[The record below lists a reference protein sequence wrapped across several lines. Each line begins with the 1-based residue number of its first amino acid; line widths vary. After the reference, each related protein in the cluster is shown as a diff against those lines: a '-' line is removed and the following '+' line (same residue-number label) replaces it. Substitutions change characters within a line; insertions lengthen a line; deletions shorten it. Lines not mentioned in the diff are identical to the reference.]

1 MLIPAALS
9 RRRGLAAAVA
19 VALLLAGCN
28 SSASAARSAAVRS
41 TSDSVAFTG
50 CDKVACT
57 GTLDGA
63 GYEIKLPQT
72 WNGTLLL
79 YSHGYRQAKP
89 APPDFAAVT
98 TAPQVA
104 ATDEVATA
112 LLAKGYALAGSAY
125 ASNGWAV
132 ADGVKAGEQLHG
144 FFVQKVGT
152 PNRTYVWGDSLGGL
166 VTETLAERH
175 PEWVDGSAPM
185 CGVLGGGNLNLDLAL
200 DVTYAIKTLIYPPL
214 QLVNYGSYEDSVAQF
229 TAAYNAI
236 VAATKSVQIG
246 VPKLLLIA
254 ALTDAPTQ
262 TARFDGSNPQAQ
274 VGAIVESLV
283 TAMGYGTFGRWEIEQ
298 RVGGD
303 PSGNDSVDYSQR
315 VSSSERALI
324 ETLAPGSTDRNL
336 GALSRGTRITPDP
349 TARAAFDKLGN
360 PTGDLTVPTI
370 TMHTKADPLVL
381 VQNETVFRQRVQS
394 ARDRVGDLVQLYTV
408 APATYQGEAPYG
420 AGHCNFTTAERVGII
435 TLLDGWVRNGN
446 YPATG
451 AMTSAFTGDPGLNTA
466 YTPGPWPAT
475 G

>member
-1 MLIPAALS
+1 MTRPRDALHARRGSARLQRMLIPAALS

-104 ATDEVATA
+104 ATDETATE
-112 LLAKGYALAGSAY
+112 LLGKGYALAGSAF

-132 ADGVKAGEQLHG
+132 ADGVKAGEQLHD

-185 CGVLGGGNLNLDLAL
+185 CGVLGGGNLNLDIAL
-200 DVTYAIKTLIYPPL
+200 DITYAIKTLIYPQL
-214 QLVNYGSYEDSVAQF
+214 RLVNYASYDDSVAQF

-236 VAATKSVQIG
+236 IAATKSVQVG

-254 ALTDAPTQ
+254 ALVDAPTQ
-262 TARFDGSNPQAQ
+262 TARFDGSDPQSQ
-274 VGAIVESLV
+274 VGAIVEALV

-298 RVGGD
+298 RVGGN
-303 PSGNDSVDYSQR
+303 PSGNASVDYTQR
-315 VSSSERALI
+315 VSSSERSLM
-324 ETLAPGSTDRNL
+324 ETIAPGSTDRNL
-336 GALSRGTRITPDP
+336 GALSRGTRVTPDP

-360 PTGDLTVPTI
+360 PTGDLT
-370 TMHTKADPLVL
+370 
-381 VQNETVFRQRVQS
+381 
-394 ARDRVGDLVQLYTV
+394 
-408 APATYQGEAPYG
+408 
-420 AGHCNFTTAERVGII
+420 
-435 TLLDGWVRNGN
+435 
-446 YPATG
+446 
-451 AMTSAFTGDPGLNTA
+451 
-466 YTPGPWPAT
+466 
-475 G
+475 